1 MASASDTLSYS
12 EPGYTRSVDRA
23 KFPFYLP
30 NIDAKLIPETK
41 QLLENYSH
49 IPLEE
54 QSKHVH
60 EIRDQAWDI
69 RAYPCTGVGAWLVPQ
84 LCRNPV
90 YSEILKRVQA
100 GETLM
105 DVGCFLGHDLRR
117 LVYDGA
123 PSDKIYAIDIV
134 SHWDVGYNLFRD
146 RDRFSAQFIEADIV
160 SESEALASLRGQ
172 VDVIA
177 ITQVIHQ
184 WDWGGQIEAAKQ
196 LIRFTKGPGSMI
208 VGNQIGNPKAQEVTL
223 KSLVV
228 PMWRH
233 NPESFAKL
241 WDQVGQETGTKWE
254 TQAWMRSFEEM
265 AFGAKDGAWME
276 EGVAIIEFAV
286 KRIE

>member
-1 MASASDTLSYS
+1 MASASDILSYL
-12 EPGYTRSVDRA
+12 EPGYLRSVDRA
-23 KFPFYLP
+23 KFSFYLP
-30 NIDAKLIPETK
+30 NIDAKLIPETR
-41 QLLENYSH
+41 QLLGKYSH
-49 IPLEE
+49 IPPEE

-90 YSEILKRVQA
+90 YPEILERIQA
-100 GETLM
+100 
-105 DVGCFLGHDLRR
+105 
-117 LVYDGA
+117 VYNGA

-134 SHWDVGYNLFRD
+134 SHWNMGYNLFRD

-160 SESEALASLRGQ
+160 SESEVLAPLRGQ
-172 VDVIA
+172 VG
-177 ITQVIHQ
+177 QVK
-184 WDWGGQIEAAKQ
+184 AAKQ
-196 LIRFTKGPGSMI
+196 LITFTKGPGPVI
-208 VGNQIGNPKAQEVTL
+208 VGNQIGNYKAQEVTL

-233 NPESFAKL
+233 SPESFEKV

-265 AFGAKDGAWME
+265 AFGAKDGAWGE
-276 EGVAIIEFAV
+276 DAVAIVEFVV